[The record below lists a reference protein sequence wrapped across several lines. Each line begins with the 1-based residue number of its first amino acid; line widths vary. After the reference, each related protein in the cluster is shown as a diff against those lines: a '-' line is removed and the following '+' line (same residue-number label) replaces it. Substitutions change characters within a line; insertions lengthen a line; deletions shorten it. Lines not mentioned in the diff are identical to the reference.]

1 MSAPFS
7 PLHQEKKNCILKY
20 NYLTVGLTISLAG
33 NLPDPAQPALY
44 SPNYCLHHPSLT
56 RQAILPLISAWKR
69 NRAGRSGNESF
80 SQIGAW
86 VHSSLPVRP
95 ASQERLGP
103 RCVGGDA
110 FETEWSHTACLPPR
124 KHMKEG
130 CVCLAVRKREKGL
143 WQLSRGWLAVKCDL
157 FLAPS
162 TSSYLKTRYWG
173 SVWERGGSGGGGTT
187 TAEKCCLFSAN
198 TVFPGVVLQRHRGTS
213 LCLCFVSVISVPF
226 SIITWQL
233 IPPGAGFWLFNLS
246 LWIRYWLSGPP
257 RGPAEHLNR
266 SIPPH
271 LTWPGP
277 TQSSLGWLLPSL
289 HP

>member
-7 PLHQEKKNCILKY
+7 PLHQEKKLHFEIQLSHCRPH
-20 NYLTVGLTISLAG
+20 YLTGRQPPRSCTACTVQSKLLSPSPIAHTSGHPAPHFCVEEKQGRAQREWVFLSNWCVSSQQPPREASVSGEVG
-33 NLPDPAQPALY
+33 PAV
-44 SPNYCLHHPSLT
+44 CW
-56 RQAILPLISAWKR
+56 R
-69 NRAGRSGNESF
+69 
-80 SQIGAW
+80 
-86 VHSSLPVRP
+86 
-95 ASQERLGP
+95 
-103 RCVGGDA
+103 RCVRDGVI
-110 FETEWSHTACLPPR
+110 THCLSPPR

-162 TSSYLKTRYWG
+162 TRSYFKTRYWG
-173 SVWERGGSGGGGTT
+173 SVWERGGSGGGGAT

-257 RGPAEHLNR
+257 RGPAEHLNQ